1 MTKTIDDI
9 FRQGVTELRDGHGFN
24 PYPER
29 LHIQIPQAR
38 EQLAAG
44 LRYFLGDRAQWLPA
58 YDEVAAW
65 LADSHGRGLL
75 CVGSNG
81 LGKTLICQNIIPV
94 LLQQNMRK
102 IVKVCSALDMN
113 QHLDEL
119 LRIHILSIDDVGTEP
134 VETINYGVRRI
145 AFSELVDLSEK
156 QGTLLIL
163 STNLRTTHGTDK
175 EGNIVPSIE
184 DRYGLR
190 TYDRLKAV
198 TKTVVFKGKSF
209 RK

>member
-1 MTKTIDDI
+1 MA
-9 FRQGVTELRDGHGFN
+9 H
-24 PYPER
+24 
-29 LHIQIPQAR
+29 R
-38 EQLAAG
+38 EQ
-44 LRYFLGDRAQWLPA
+44 R
-58 YDEVAAW
+58 
-65 LADSHGRGLL
+65 LL

-102 IVKVCSALDMN
+102 IVKTCSAIDMN
-113 QHLDEL
+113 LHLDEL
-119 LRIHILSIDDVGTEP
+119 LRIKLLSIDDVGTEP

-145 AFSELVDLSEK
+145 AFSELVDQSEK

-175 EGNIVPSIE
+175 DGNIVPSIE

-198 TKTVVFKGKSF
+198 TKTVVFRGKSF
-209 RK
+209 RQ

>member
-1 MTKTIDDI
+1 MKNFDEL
-9 FRQGVTELRDGHGFN
+9 FRQSVAGLLDHGFD
-24 PYPER
+24 PYPQR

-44 LRYFLGDRAQWLPA
+44 LRYYLGAEAKWLPC

-65 LADSHGRGLL
+65 LSDNKGRGLL
-75 CVGSNG
+75 CVGDNG

-94 LLQQNMRK
+94 LLQQNMRR
-102 IVKVCSALDMN
+102 IVKTYSALDMN
-113 QHLDEL
+113 LKLDEL
-119 LRIHILSIDDVGTEP
+119 LRLKLLGIDDIGTEP
-134 VETINYGVRRI
+134 LESISYGVRRI
-145 AFSELVDLSEK
+145 AFSELVDQSEK

-163 STNLRTTHGTDK
+163 STNLRTNHGTDRS
-175 EGNIVPSIE
+175 GNTIPSIE

-198 TKTVVFKGKSF
+198 VKSVTFKGKSM

>member
-1 MTKTIDDI
+1 MAKTFDEL
-9 FRQGVTELRDGHGFN
+9 FRQGVAGLHSLGFN
-24 PYPER
+24 PYPQR

-44 LRYFLGDRAQWLPA
+44 LRYYLGADAKWLPC

-65 LADSHGRGLL
+65 LSDNKGRGLL
-75 CVGSNG
+75 CVGDNG

-94 LLQQNMRK
+94 LLQQNVRK
-102 IVKVCSALDMN
+102 IVKTYSALDMN
-113 QHLDEL
+113 QKIDEL
-119 LRIHILSIDDVGTEP
+119 LRIELLGIDDVGTEP
-134 VETINYGVRRI
+134 LETISYGVRRI
-145 AFSELVDLSEK
+145 AFSELVDASEK

-163 STNLRTTHGTDK
+163 STNLRTNHGTDRT
-175 EGNIVPSIE
+175 GNPVPSIE

-198 TKTVVFKGKSF
+198 VKSVTFKGKSM

>member
-1 MTKTIDDI
+1 MNDFDQQ
-9 FRQGVTELRDGHGFN
+9 FSQGVASLHNHGFD
-24 PYPER
+24 PYPQR

-44 LRYFLGDRAQWLPA
+44 LRYYLGADAKWLPC
-58 YDEVAAW
+58 YDEVSAW
-65 LADSHGRGLL
+65 LSDNKGRGLL
-75 CVGSNG
+75 CVGDNG

-94 LLQQNMRK
+94 LLQQNVRK
-102 IVKVCSALDMN
+102 IVKTYSALDMN
-113 QHLDEL
+113 LKIDEL
-119 LRIHILSIDDVGTEP
+119 LRTKLLGIDDVGTEP
-134 VETINYGVRRI
+134 LETISHGVRRI
-145 AFSELVDLSEK
+145 AFSELVDASEK

-163 STNLRTTHGTDK
+163 TTNLRTNHGADRA
-175 EGNIVPSIE
+175 GNAIPSIE

-198 TKTVVFKGKSF
+198 VKSVTFKGKSF

>member
-1 MTKTIDDI
+1 MKNFDEL
-9 FRQGVTELRDGHGFN
+9 FRQSVAGLLDHGFD
-24 PYPER
+24 PYPQR

-44 LRYFLGDRAQWLPA
+44 LRYYLGAEAKWLPC

-65 LADSHGRGLL
+65 LSDNKGRGLL
-75 CVGSNG
+75 CVGDNG

-94 LLQQNMRK
+94 LLQQNMRR
-102 IVKVCSALDMN
+102 IVKTYSALDMN
-113 QHLDEL
+113 LKLDEL
-119 LRIHILSIDDVGTEP
+119 LRLKLLGIDDIGTEP
-134 VETINYGVRRI
+134 LESISYGVRRI
-145 AFSELVDLSEK
+145 AFSELVDQSEK

-163 STNLRTTHGTDK
+163 STNLRTNHGTDRA
-175 EGNIVPSIE
+175 GNTIPSIE

-198 TKTVVFKGKSF
+198 VKSVTFKGKSM

>member
-1 MTKTIDDI
+1 MKNFDEL
-9 FRQGVTELRDGHGFN
+9 FRQSVAGLLDHGFD
-24 PYPER
+24 PYPHR

-44 LRYFLGDRAQWLPA
+44 LRYYLGAEAKWLPC

-65 LADSHGRGLL
+65 LSDNKGRGLL
-75 CVGSNG
+75 CVGDNG

-94 LLQQNMRK
+94 LLQQNMRR
-102 IVKVCSALDMN
+102 IVKTYSALDMN
-113 QHLDEL
+113 LKLDEL
-119 LRIHILSIDDVGTEP
+119 LRLKLLGIDDIGTEP
-134 VETINYGVRRI
+134 LESISYGVRRI
-145 AFSELVDLSEK
+145 AFSELVDQSEK

-163 STNLRTTHGTDK
+163 STNLRTDHGTDRS
-175 EGNIVPSIE
+175 GNTIPSIE

-198 TKTVVFKGKSF
+198 VKSVTFKGKSM

>member
-1 MTKTIDDI
+1 MSAFDDN
-9 FRQGVTELRDGHGFN
+9 FRRAVESLREGHGFN
-24 PYPER
+24 PYPNR
-29 LHIQIPQAR
+29 LHIQMPHAR

-44 LRYFLGDRAQWLPA
+44 LRYFLGERAQWIQA
-58 YDEVAAW
+58 YDHVAEW
-65 LADSHGRGLL
+65 LADNKGRGLL

-81 LGKTLICQNIIPV
+81 LGKTLICQNIIPA

-102 IVKVCSALDMN
+102 IVKACSAIDMN
-113 QHLDEL
+113 LHLDEL
-119 LRIHILSIDDVGTEP
+119 LRIKILSIDDVGTEP
-134 VETINYGVRRI
+134 METINYGVRRI
-145 AFSELVDLSEK
+145 AFSELVDQSEK

-175 EGNIVPSIE
+175 DGNIVPSIE

-198 TKTVVFKGKSF
+198 TKTVVFRGKSF
-209 RK
+209 RQ

>member
-65 LADSHGRGLL
+65 LADNHGRGLL

-163 STNLRTTHGTDK
+163 STNLRTTYGTDK
-175 EGNIVPSIE
+175 DGNIVPSIE

>member
-1 MTKTIDDI
+1 MAKTFDDI
-9 FRQGVTELRDGHGFN
+9 FKQGVNSLHDFGFN

-29 LHIQIPQAR
+29 LRIQIPQAR

-44 LRYFLGDRAQWLPA
+44 LRYYLGTDAKWLPC

-65 LADSHGRGLL
+65 LTDNKGRGLL
-75 CVGSNG
+75 CVGDNG

-94 LLQQNMRK
+94 LLQQNLRR
-102 IVKVCSALDMN
+102 IVRTYTALDMN
-113 QHLDEL
+113 LKLDDL
-119 LRIHILSIDDVGTEP
+119 LKAKLLGIDDIGTEP
-134 VETINYGVRRI
+134 LESISYGVRRI
-145 AFSELVDLSEK
+145 AFSELVDASEK

-163 STNLRTTHGTDK
+163 STNLRTNHGTDRD
-175 EGNIVPSIE
+175 GNPVPSIE

-198 TKTVVFKGKSF
+198 VKSVTFKGKSM

>member
-44 LRYFLGDRAQWLPA
+44 LRFFLGDRAQWLPA

-65 LADSHGRGLL
+65 LTDNHGRGLL

-145 AFSELVDLSEK
+145 AFSELVDQSEK

-163 STNLRTTHGTDK
+163 STNLRTTYGTDK
-175 EGNIVPSIE
+175 DGNIVPSIE